1 MKDLNFILVDDNE
14 IFRET
19 LKKFLADEFSS
30 KVIAEVNRSEELLT
44 LDNIHVAD
52 IIFINLVIPGANEF
66 EIVKRILWN
75 YPLLKVIG
83 ITYYTDAIYL
93 LQLIE
98 AGFKGGLDKNKIF
111 DEVADA
117 VGMVMGGNYY
127 FSSSIL
133 KNCKCDYKQ

>member
-19 LKKFLADEFSS
+19 LKKFLTDEFSS
-30 KVIAEVNRSEELLT
+30 KVVAEVNRGEELLT
-44 LDNIHVAD
+44 IDNIHVAD
-52 IIFINLVIPGANEF
+52 IIFINLVLPGVNDF

-75 YPLLKVIG
+75 YPLLNVIG
-83 ITYYTDAIYL
+83 ITYYTDGIYL
-93 LQLIE
+93 LQLVE

-117 VGMVMGGNYY
+117 VGTVMGGNYY

-133 KNCKCDYKQ
+133 KNCICDYKQ